1 MFSDIWN
8 KIKEIVQKML
18 PKKSIENVLHIT
30 PMISDRMAEAIQL
43 WSDMYEGNSPW
54 LREPTYENPVR
65 IVSLGLPS
73 MIASE
78 KARMVTLE
86 MKSEITAPMQ
96 SVDMQPMVDSNL
108 TTQESPSGGTS
119 SSTIPSGDIPPAPA
133 MPMSITPSTAF
144 QQKTEEVPVGPTER
158 ADFLNRQYQR
168 VLKQIRRQLE
178 YGIAK
183 GGLVIKPYIKMY
195 ETAKQNT
202 SPDSN
207 KTQNIALQDSS
218 NNVSNKDANENKNAQ
233 NTQSSNHLSYDQNL
247 DIAEIEFEFIQAD
260 RFFPLSFDANGKVI
274 EAAFIQTKV
283 NKAKERVYIR
293 LEYHKLEKRKVTVQ
307 NLAFESTDMSL
318 ANSNNIKS
326 ASNLGNAI
334 PLKAV
339 PEWANLQPTTI
350 IEDVDRLLFAY
361 FKMPEA
367 NTVDPYSP
375 LGVSGYSRVTQLIK
389 DADMQYSRLLW
400 EFEGGE
406 LAIDVDRDAL
416 KFIEE
421 PDGKTHSVLPEKQQR
436 LFRKVDLNNE
446 ETYNVFAPTLRDTSL
461 THGLNTILIRI
472 EDACGLSRGT
482 LSEVTTQEAKTATEL
497 KILKQRSFATN
508 ADIQTALQDALEDMI
523 YVMDVYCTLY
533 EITPPGE
540 YNTSFEWDD
549 SIIIDNES
557 ELSKRITLMQN
568 GLASKLETRMWYF
581 GETENQAKLA
591 LQQIEEE
598 STQAMMQNIQAEQ
611 MKAGIGG
618 QEGAPEDDEEVEDD
632 EGNKGPIKSP
642 ADKTSDKKSKGK
654 QADSLK
660 NPTKSKDAKNVK
672 NA

>member
-8 KIKEIVQKML
+8 KIKELVQKMM

-30 PMISDRMAEAIQL
+30 PMISDRMADAIQL

-54 LREPTYENPVR
+54 LREPTYDNPVR
-65 IVSLGLPS
+65 IVSLGLPAL
-73 MIASE
+73 IASE

-96 SVDMQPMVDSNL
+96 TVDMQSSVDSNL
-108 TTQESPSGGTS
+108 TTQESTSIGGSTNTAPTDDTS
-119 SSTIPSGDIPPAPA
+119 STPVDT
-133 MPMSITPSTAF
+133 MSITPSTAF
-144 QQKTEEVPVGPTER
+144 QQKTEETPIGSTER

-202 SPDSN
+202 SPDSD

-218 NNVSNKDANENKNAQ
+218 NSVANKDVSENKNAQ

-293 LEYHKLEKRKVTVQ
+293 LEYHKLEKRKVIVQ

-367 NTVDPYSP
+367 NTIDPYSP

-421 PDGKTHSVLPEKQQR
+421 PDGKTHSALPEKQQR

-446 ETYNVFAPTLRDTSL
+446 ETYNVFAPALRDTSL

-598 STQAMMQNIQAEQ
+598 STQAMMQNIEAERL
-611 MKAGIGG
+611 KAGTIGN
-618 QEGAPEDDEEVEDD
+618 EGAPEDEEVEDT

-660 NPTKSKDAKNVK
+660 NPTKSKDAKTVK